1 MDSLLFLECRFQ
13 PRSQGSPLPVLTER
27 ESRRE
32 NLGTRLC
39 HFLIL
44 ILILILI
51 KLQDTLFDLW
61 RVSCEKGFLFSEGR
75 TGLFSPMRDYL
86 FLFFLNP
93 EFNKLFF
100 VFRDQMVVRAP
111 RKT

>member
-1 MDSLLFLECRFQ
+1 MKKGDKEQGVKYFEMDSLLFLECRFQ
-13 PRSQGSPLPVLTER
+13 PLSQGSPLPVLTER
-27 ESRRE
+27 ES
-32 NLGTRLC
+32 
-39 HFLIL
+39 
-44 ILILILI
+44 
-51 KLQDTLFDLW
+51 
-61 RVSCEKGFLFSEGR
+61 EKGFLYSEGR